1 MFLIISLV
9 MHHVN
14 VHEMMVLLL
23 WWKLWLCCRIFV
35 ANRVAKCDNKVT
47 TPFVVTF
54 SLPIPEKNATTIQ
67 NVEVADA
74 YGTHSATI
82 TIPSSK
88 RKQNEVRQKNI
99 ITINQIANSPVL
111 QSPTV
116 ACLKLEYKNKRA
128 SLSGLLF
135 SFFTSSAAFVNSWNR
150 NMHYVDLYT
159 MSTCSSPSF
168 SHLKIK
174 ETFQAWASTFLSA
187 ILFLPTFKKF

>member
-1 MFLIISLV
+1 MWQQS
-9 MHHVN
+9 HHTI
-14 VHEMMVLLL
+14 
-23 WWKLWLCCRIFV
+23 CCYIFIAYTREKCNYNSKCWSGRRIRNSF
-35 ANRVAKCDNKVT
+35 RDDHHTILK
-47 TPFVVTF
+47 
-54 SLPIPEKNATTIQ
+54 EKTKWGQT
-67 NVEVADA
+67 
-74 YGTHSATI
+74 
-82 TIPSSK
+82 
-88 RKQNEVRQKNI
+88 KNI
-99 ITINQIANSPVL
+99 MTINYIANSPVL